1 MDINEITKPWGLE
14 VDRVELTLEAVLK
27 GPDGVTYSSPQAA
40 SSSAAVPGLE
50 GVPGLGDI
58 AGPMQQLAMQFLGN
72 MSTAQSPKGT
82 CNSPLCA

>member
-27 GPDGVTYSSPQAA
+27 GPDGVTHPSLQ
-40 SSSAAVPGLE
+40 AVPSSTIVPGME
-50 GVPGLGDI
+50 GIPGLGDI

-72 MSTAQSPKGT
+72 MSMAHSSKG
-82 CNSPLCA
+82 NFLLHIY

>member
-27 GPDGVTYSSPQAA
+27 GPDGVTHPSPQAVP
-40 SSSAAVPGLE
+40 SSVIMPGME
-50 GVPGLGDI
+50 GIPGLGDI

-72 MSTAQSPKGT
+72 MSMAPSPKG
-82 CNSPLCA
+82 NSPLCVD